1 LFSFCFVDLFSYHF
15 FSPSLVVFF
24 FPCGFVCFII
34 YDCYYFFSHVLRRI
48 AHPMVSLFHP
58 TRSPTKSNQKSIW
71 GLNDIIET
79 RKRKPKK
86 KNNGGNSLVLPSKK
100 SNCYQ
105 HPVILLISFFFH
117 LYRRFFYNFAACYVL
132 DYLSTSFFFSSAFRQ
147 LFSRFN
153 TITLV
158 TFLPSA
164 SKKIRRLNQTNP
176 EKLIDF
182 NNTNTNT
189 HTNTHTHTKLSN
201 LFYYY
206 YYYYSHN

>member
-1 LFSFCFVDLFSYHF
+1 MGNNIDFCLVFCFVDLFSYHF
-15 FSPSLVVFF
+15 FFSLVGFFF

-105 HPVILLISFFFH
+105 HPVILLISFFFTSTVV
-117 LYRRFFYNFAACYVL
+117 FF
-132 DYLSTSFFFSSAFRQ
+132 
-147 LFSRFN
+147 
-153 TITLV
+153 TISLLV
-158 TFLPSA
+158 TSWIIFPPHSSSLLRFVNFFRGSTQ
-164 SKKIRRLNQTNP
+164 SR
-176 EKLIDF
+176 
-182 NNTNTNT
+182 
-189 HTNTHTHTKLSN
+189 
-201 LFYYY
+201 
-206 YYYYSHN
+206 

>member
-1 LFSFCFVDLFSYHF
+1 MGNNIDFCLVFCFVDLFSYHF

-105 HPVILLISFFFH
+105 HPVILLISFFFSP
-117 LYRRFFYNFAACYVL
+117 LP
-132 DYLSTSFFFSSAFRQ
+132 SFFLQFRCLLRLGLSFHLILLLFCVSSTFFEVQHNHASHVSPFSKQENS
-147 LFSRFN
+147 
-153 TITLV
+153 T
-158 TFLPSA
+158 
-164 SKKIRRLNQTNP
+164 
-176 EKLIDF
+176 
-182 NNTNTNT
+182 
-189 HTNTHTHTKLSN
+189 TKSN
-201 LFYYY
+201 E
-206 YYYYSHN
+206 SGETD